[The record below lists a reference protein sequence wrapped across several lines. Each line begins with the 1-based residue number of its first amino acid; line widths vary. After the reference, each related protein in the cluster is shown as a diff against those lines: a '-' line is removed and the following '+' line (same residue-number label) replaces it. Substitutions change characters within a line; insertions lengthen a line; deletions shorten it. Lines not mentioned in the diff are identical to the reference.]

1 MEPRTSLADP
11 SLWLLLLAGAH
22 LGFQL
27 TVDRVVYPALSDVP
41 AAVWH
46 PSHERHSRRVTP
58 VVGLIYPP
66 LVLAAGWALAVEP
79 GSAGAWLAA
88 FGGALSVV
96 TTAALAVP
104 LHGRLAAVP
113 AAERRDLMA
122 ALRRTDR
129 VRTVGA
135 VVCVVGA
142 VLLAA

>member
-1 MEPRTSLADP
+1 MSLADP
-11 SLWLLLLAGAH
+11 APWLLLVAGMH

-41 AAVWH
+41 ADAWH
-46 PSHERHSRRVTP
+46 PTHERHSRRITP

-66 LVLAAGWALAVEP
+66 LVLAAGWALVADP

-88 FGGALSVV
+88 FGAALSVV

-104 LHGRLAAVP
+104 LHGRLASVP
-113 AAERRDLMA
+113 AAERRDLLA

-129 VRTVGA
+129 MRTVGA